1 MMKMMRKENGQKG
14 FTLIELM
21 IVVAIIGILA
31 AVAVPAYMKY
41 IQRSRVTSMIMPS
54 LHSAQV
60 NVAEWY
66 AVNGTMK
73 SIANTVYISLWKD
86 ADKTYLTTQRVSDTG
101 VVTFTVN
108 ASHATA
114 KLSGVNGLA
123 LTATPVKSGGD
134 KITKW
139 VLTGT
144 LKDEVGLKE

>member
-1 MMKMMRKENGQKG
+1 MRKENGQKG

-73 SIANTVYISLWKD
+73 SISTSTIRIALWKD
-86 ADKTYLTTQRVSDTG
+86 ADKSYLTSQTVTDTG
-101 VVTFTVN
+101 VISFTVN
-108 ASHATA
+108 AAHATA
-114 KLSGVNGLA
+114 KLSGVNA
-123 LTATPVKSGGD
+123 MTLTATPTKTGGD